1 MTTKFRITAL
11 ALLVAIFSVQCTKN
25 ESEVPT
31 LPTSVESYFTAGE
44 FSYDG
49 NNLKYQEATV
59 NPGVSGPTSL
69 IVVLHGQNA
78 SGSDNKSQIRHDSMI
93 RIWHNLTY
101 GNYNAIILA
110 PQCRAGRSWDE
121 KVGDVKGVTMPQ
133 VVKALVED
141 FVTKRANISYS
152 RIFILGYSDGI
163 KPAGA
168 GAVWRMLSDYPEMFA
183 AGMSVAADPD
193 ESILVENIA
202 KTPILSVKAEMD
214 AHAVALTLD
223 SFSDQVRDAGGQIK
237 EIVLEVRT
245 REDLCREAFSADN
258 LAWVLQYSKN
268 K

>member
-1 MTTKFRITAL
+1 
-11 ALLVAIFSVQCTKN
+11 
-25 ESEVPT
+25 
-31 LPTSVESYFTAGE
+31 
-44 FSYDG
+44 
-49 NNLKYQEATV
+49 
-59 NPGVSGPTSL
+59 
-69 IVVLHGQNA
+69 
-78 SGSDNKSQIRHDSMI
+78 
-93 RIWHNLTY
+93 
-101 GNYNAIILA
+101 
-110 PQCRAGRSWDE
+110 
-121 KVGDVKGVTMPQ
+121 
-133 VVKALVED
+133 
-141 FVTKRANISYS
+141 
-152 RIFILGYSDGI
+152 
-163 KPAGA
+163 
-168 GAVWRMLSDYPEMFA
+168 MLSDYPEMFA